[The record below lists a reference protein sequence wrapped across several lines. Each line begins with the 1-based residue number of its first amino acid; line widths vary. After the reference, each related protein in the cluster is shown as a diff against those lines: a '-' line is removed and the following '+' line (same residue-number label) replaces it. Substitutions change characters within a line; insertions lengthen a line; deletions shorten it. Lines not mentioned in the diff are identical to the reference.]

1 MADPVSWLMVERG
14 WSVLDAAGDEVGK
27 VEETVGDTNRDIFSG
42 ITFSSGLFARGRFVP
57 AEQVDEITEGCVKL
71 GLGKDEVERL
81 PEYHEPPPH
90 ERILPE

>member
-14 WSVLDAAGDEVGK
+14 WSVVDSQGEEVGK
-27 VEETVGDTNRDIFSG
+27 VEETVGDENRDIFSG
-42 ITFSSGLFARGRFVP
+42 ITFSSGLFARGRFAP
-57 AEQVDEITEGCVKL
+57 AEQVAEITEGTVAL
-71 GLGKDEVERL
+71 ALGKDEVERL